1 MWLRVCMVVQEESSC
16 HASVFLGRLSSW
28 GLLTPPLPP
37 PARPQGNI
45 QDWSGLRCS
54 AARQNHELGMVAMTI
69 CLCHGGIC
77 ELSIRCSWPLNP
89 PPPPGRPSLGPK
101 STGNTTRQRRR
112 RKIFFWLCWNWGE
125 GGPLQ
130 SPHPPPRRPSLGDRL
145 PPPPRPPH
153 GKRPVHTGRQSG
165 VCVRTR
171 ACQWLSE
178 CPPHSLTC
186 ASAAAHGTG
195 YIGLAATTWVPMGA
209 QVPTLSPNDHPN
221 PSQG

>member
-1 MWLRVCMVVQEESSC
+1 MVVQEESSC

-89 PPPPGRPSLGPK
+89 PPPRETVTWPKKHRQYHAPKAPKKIFLLVMLELGGGRTLAIPAPPTQETVTWRPS
-101 STGNTTRQRRR
+101 
-112 RKIFFWLCWNWGE
+112 
-125 GGPLQ
+125 
-130 SPHPPPRRPSLGDRL
+130 
-145 PPPPRPPH
+145 PPPPLDP
-153 GKRPVHTGRQSG
+153 GRQSHATGGDCQGG
-165 VCVRTR
+165 VGLHM
-171 ACQWLSE
+171 A
-178 CPPHSLTC
+178 
-186 ASAAAHGTG
+186 G
-195 YIGLAATTWVPMGA
+195 IG
-209 QVPTLSPNDHPN
+209 
-221 PSQG
+221 